1 MNNFVIAL
9 VCTKCFKLITSEEN
23 IMSVQ
28 QLPLCLPLCYISVLC
43 FCFTG
48 NFSKL
53 YCCKDCKNVI
63 TDKKFS
69 SEQSLFCLFFRLWKF
84 LLKYKKI
91 PNFVAKKSHFRKYK
105 KHFKVGFFYFSR
117 SESYFV
123 KHKRKSR
130 FLKYKKVFLS
140 RFCRKKL

>member
-1 MNNFVIAL
+1 MPILVYVKRFDSFIFVSIVCVKRSDSFISIFFTQHKKAIWWTNFEQVKFWTLIKLMNNFVIAL

-28 QLPLCLPLCYISVLC
+28 QLPLCYISVLC

-69 SEQSLFCLFFRLWKF
+69 SEQSLF
-84 LLKYKKI
+84 
-91 PNFVAKKSHFRKYK
+91 
-105 KHFKVGFFYFSR
+105 
-117 SESYFV
+117 
-123 KHKRKSR
+123 
-130 FLKYKKVFLS
+130 VFQALEVPPEI
-140 RFCRKKL
+140 

>member
-1 MNNFVIAL
+1 MNAHPCLREALWFVYFCFYCLRKTLWFVYFYFFTQHKKAIWWTNFEQVKFWTLIKLMNNFVIAL

-28 QLPLCLPLCYISVLC
+28 QLPLCYISVLC

-69 SEQSLFCLFFRLWKF
+69 SEQSLF
-84 LLKYKKI
+84 
-91 PNFVAKKSHFRKYK
+91 
-105 KHFKVGFFYFSR
+105 
-117 SESYFV
+117 
-123 KHKRKSR
+123 
-130 FLKYKKVFLS
+130 VFQALEVPPEI
-140 RFCRKKL
+140 